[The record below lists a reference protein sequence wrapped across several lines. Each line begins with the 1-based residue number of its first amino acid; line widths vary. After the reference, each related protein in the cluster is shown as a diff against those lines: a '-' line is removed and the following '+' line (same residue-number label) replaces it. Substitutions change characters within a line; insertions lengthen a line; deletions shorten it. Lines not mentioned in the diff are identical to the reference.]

1 MRTVA
6 EAVGAVI
13 AFILLARFTLKGKG
27 NPAARLAS
35 ALAVIIALWLF
46 VAAKDPA
53 AGTDVA
59 RAAASGASAAVTGL
73 GDFLGAVF
81 GR

>member
-35 ALAVIIALWLF
+35 ILAVIIAVWLF
-46 VAAKDPA
+46 VSAKDPA
-53 AGTDVA
+53 AGADVA
-59 RAAASGASAAVTGL
+59 RAAASGTSAAITGL

-81 GR
+81 R